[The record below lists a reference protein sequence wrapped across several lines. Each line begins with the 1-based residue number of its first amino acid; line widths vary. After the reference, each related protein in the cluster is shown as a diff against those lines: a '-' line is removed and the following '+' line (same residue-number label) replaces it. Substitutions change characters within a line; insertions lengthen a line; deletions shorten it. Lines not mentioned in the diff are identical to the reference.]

1 MTPDD
6 PVTEYLAERGVAS
19 RLVEG
24 GLAGLAD
31 RWEAIADALEDGY
44 DLTLDDWLN
53 DMDLRDILAGA
64 LAVAPD
70 AARTAVS
77 AQVAEADRRFL
88 TGTLPTGA
96 PLWGEEIAAEEGHD
110 PATQPWF
117 FRRPKRPGP
126 ELAAELDDA
135 GLA

>member
-1 MTPDD
+1 MTQDD

-24 GLAGLAD
+24 GLSGLAD

-88 TGTLPTGA
+88 AGTLPSGA

>member
-1 MTPDD
+1 MTHDD

-19 RLVEG
+19 RMVEE
-24 GLAGLAD
+24 GLSGLAD

-64 LAVAPD
+64 LAVSPD

-88 TGTLPTGA
+88 AGTLPSAA

-110 PATQPWF
+110 PAQQPWF
-117 FRRPKRPGP
+117 FRRPKRMGP
-126 ELAAELDDA
+126 ELAAELENA

>member
-1 MTPDD
+1 MSQDD

-24 GLAGLAD
+24 GLVGLAD
-31 RWEAIADALEDGY
+31 RWEAIVDALEDGY

-64 LAVAPD
+64 LVVAPD

-88 TGTLPTGA
+88 AGTLPTA
-96 PLWGEEIAAEEGHD
+96 SPLWGEEIAAEEGHD
-110 PATQPWF
+110 AARQPWF
-117 FRRPKRPGP
+117 FRRPKRMGP
-126 ELAAELDDA
+126 DLAAELEDA

>member
-1 MTPDD
+1 MSPDD
-6 PVTEYLAERGVAS
+6 PVTEYLAERGVAP
-19 RLVEG
+19 RVVEA
-24 GLAGLAD
+24 GLGGLAD
-31 RWEAIADALEDGY
+31 RWEAIVDALESDY

-64 LAVAPD
+64 LEVAPD

-88 TGTLPTGA
+88 AGTLPTAA

-110 PATQPWF
+110 PARQPWF

-126 ELAAELDDA
+126 DLAAALEEA

>member
-1 MTPDD
+1 MSADD
-6 PVTEYLAERGVAS
+6 PVTEYLAERGVAA
-19 RLVEG
+19 RVIEG
-24 GLAGLAD
+24 GVAGLAD
-31 RWEAIADALEDGY
+31 RWEAIVDALEEGY

-64 LAVAPD
+64 LSVAP
-70 AARTAVS
+70 ATLRTAVS
-77 AQVAEADRRFL
+77 AQVAESDRRFL
-88 TGTLPTGA
+88 AATLPTGG

-110 PATQPWF
+110 SATQPWF

-126 ELAAELDDA
+126 ELAGELQDA